1 MPEVARTLL
10 YGLFAAAS
18 PIVLLATLVVVGSG
32 RGRANGTAFTL
43 AFLLGQSVAFLGAF
57 FVGSALR
64 ESEHRTATSYI
75 ELAAGVAL
83 LVIAVR
89 GRPPHEPP
97 EGGSSARTEALFARL
112 ERLTPRVSF
121 GIGFPLG
128 IGVKRLAITILA
140 AATIALVGLSP
151 GEEVGLGALYVVAA
165 TLIVWVPV
173 ALYLILGTRADDLMA
188 HARIWITAHEQMLTF
203 VTALALCVFFLIDG
217 LIRLVP

>member
-1 MPEVARTLL
+1 LRPRARSC
-10 YGLFAAAS
+10 FWRRWS
-18 PIVLLATLVVVGSG
+18 SSGSG

-57 FVGSALR
+57 FVGSALT

-121 GIGFPLG
+121 GIGM
-128 IGVKRLAITILA
+128 
-140 AATIALVGLSP
+140 
-151 GEEVGLGALYVVAA
+151 
-165 TLIVWVPV
+165 WVPV

-203 VTALALCVFFLIDG
+203 VTALARSVFSSSSTGSSALCHVTKAAAPI
-217 LIRLVP
+217 P

>member
-1 MPEVARTLL
+1 MPGVARTLL

-57 FVGSALR
+57 FVGSALT

-121 GIGFPLG
+121 GIGM
-128 IGVKRLAITILA
+128 
-140 AATIALVGLSP
+140 
-151 GEEVGLGALYVVAA
+151 
-165 TLIVWVPV
+165 WVPV

>member
-1 MPEVARTLL
+1 
-10 YGLFAAAS
+10 
-18 PIVLLATLVVVGSG
+18 
-32 RGRANGTAFTL
+32 
-43 AFLLGQSVAFLGAF
+43 
-57 FVGSALR
+57 
-64 ESEHRTATSYI
+64 
-75 ELAAGVAL
+75 
-83 LVIAVR
+83 
-89 GRPPHEPP
+89 
-97 EGGSSARTEALFARL
+97 
-112 ERLTPRVSF
+112 
-121 GIGFPLG
+121 
-128 IGVKRLAITILA
+128 VKRLAITILA